1 MNRTYRII
9 FNASRGVWQ
18 AVSELAKSRGKS
30 RSQVDAPK
38 ITRLQLL
45 SYYLSKLSLARAS
58 KITASL
64 LFMPFAATAE
74 IIADPN
80 APNNQRPSIVET
92 ANGTP
97 LINIQ
102 TPSGAGVSRNTYS
115 QFDVDQ
121 QGVVFN
127 NSRTNTQTQLGGW
140 VEGNPWLAGGTAR
153 IILNEVNSNNPSY
166 LRGYMEIAGSRAE
179 LVIANPSG
187 ITCDGCGFINASRGT
202 LTTGVPIFTNG
213 NLDGYRVEGGKINI
227 NGAGLDASHADFTD
241 LIARA
246 VEINAGIWAKD
257 LNITTGKNE
266 VKADRSRVTVLDKD
280 DKETDEAKPA
290 FAIDTANLG
299 GMYAGKIALIATEAG
314 VGVRNAGTLG
324 AGAGEVMITADGRIE
339 NSGQINSKTH
349 TQLTSK
355 NDIANSGEIISQSNG
370 DIALTADGRV
380 DNSGK
385 VLSGRNTNV
394 KGKAGI
400 NNTGTFYAGGNSE
413 LSSDGS
419 IDNARIIAARGNARL
434 SANTITSQRDS
445 LLAAGMAD
453 DGSLLSQGDLVMDA
467 IQSVRAQG
475 QTLSGGDQ
483 SHQAASLDFS
493 DGQLV
498 ARNLS
503 FMTTAGDLDARRAT
517 ILVNNDFSANVA
529 QTFHSESSNVLAD
542 NINVNLTQDY
552 THGGIFQANS
562 KANIT
567 TLGKFTN
574 LSRMIAGDTL
584 QVQAADIDNKAS
596 GELISQTTH
605 LTADNSLTNRGLI
618 DGSDTFIKTAMLTN
632 LGTGRIYGDHVKVDA
647 ATLMNREEND
657 SAAVIAARNRL
668 DIGSQTLTN
677 REHALLFSGGNMFIG
692 GSLDENGYAQG
703 KADTINNNS
712 ATIEATDGLTLTA
725 RQLFN
730 TNEHLTTHEV
740 EVGREH
746 FDQYRPSGSSRRYNR
761 DEVSFWF
768 GEVWFLHINATG
780 QNTDLYY
787 RYLYDRITT
796 ETQIATTDPA
806 KLMAGGNMHITA
818 DNVLNDNS
826 HITAGGNL
834 VGDIGELTNTEVSGN
849 RTIADVGT
857 AYTYYRIEHSGTDEQ
872 GISTTKYKPAPA
884 VESIK
889 VSSAVF
895 QGDTAPAGSG
905 ISVDPIQEVKAIISA
920 DPNAPN
926 KDVMIRSGGVNTT
939 LPDNSLFHINP
950 NPTAGGYLIETDPK
964 FANYR
969 TWLSSDFM
977 LSRLA
982 ADPATAQK
990 RLGDGFYEQ
999 RLVNEQISQL
1009 TGRQFLEGYSDSEK
1023 QYQALMEN
1031 GVAFADSYKLT
1042 PGIALTAEQMSHLT
1056 QDIVWLVE
1064 KTVILP
1070 DGSSTK
1076 ALVPQVYARVKPGD
1090 ITGDGAVMSGRNVAL
1105 NLNTDLT
1112 NRGNIN
1118 AEQQVA
1124 IAATNINNLGGR
1136 INASDVRLHAQ
1147 QDINNQG
1154 IVDAQQNLNL
1164 TAGHNINFTST
1175 TSTQKNAQGDRTNI
1189 SKIATAAVTDAG
1201 GQLRMTAGN
1210 DINLQAAHVVN
1221 NGADGQTTLAAG
1233 NDVNLSTV
1241 KTSDNTRIAWDG
1253 ENYVKEGH
1261 KQDVG
1266 SQIQTQGDIQLLASN
1281 NLNAKAATVS
1291 SDKGKLLAAA
1301 GNDINLT
1308 AGEYNETLDERHQH
1322 EGSNGMASSTVTTIH
1337 NTLDNTQALATA
1349 FSGDSSSLQA
1359 GHDIKLV
1366 GSNSVATHDNEL
1378 LAGNDISLQTAR
1390 ENTYQ
1395 TNFRQEKTS
1404 GFFSGGGL
1412 GVSYGTQKQ
1421 SDQTTDKLVTGA
1433 GSTVGSTEGN
1443 VNMQA
1448 GHNYQQIGSF
1458 VSTPKGDINIG
1469 AQNIDIQH
1477 DIATRHSTQQSK
1489 FEQTGFTF
1497 SITNPMVSAIQT
1509 ASQMQSSAKK
1519 TDDTRMQIL
1528 AGATTALAG
1537 KNAYDAVKADPKSGG
1552 GINIGV
1558 SLGTSKSESNSSQ
1571 DSATVNA
1578 SSLNAGGDIHLTAT
1592 GAGKDSNITVKGSD
1606 ITAGRNINLA
1616 ADNEIQLLAG
1626 KNTSSQQG
1634 TSSSSGASIGVG
1646 YTFDAKGS
1654 GFNVNAGVSKGSGNS
1669 NGNSTTWRNTT
1680 LTAGNQLNL
1689 QSGGD
1694 TTLKG
1699 AVAKADN
1706 IKANIGGDLKLE
1718 SLQDSDTYHS
1728 SSSSSSASIGY
1739 TFGTGMGSVSA
1750 NHSNTKMNSDYL
1762 SVGEQTGLL
1771 AGSQGFQI
1779 NVNGN
1784 TDLKGAKISSN
1795 QTAIDNHKNQLT
1807 TGTLTTSDI
1816 QNHAKYDASSSSI
1829 GGGYSFKGDKVGQN
1843 QQGQATSGSNAVP
1856 GNNLPSLNGFSATA
1870 PVAMNASGDA
1880 SSTTKAGISHAD
1892 ITITDEAKQRE
1903 LTGKDVATTISEL
1916 NRDVSSD
1923 KDTSNSLNPIFDP
1936 DKIQANFDIVS
1947 AFSRETGTFLNNRAQ
1962 ETTNA
1967 KKALD
1972 EELAKPKDQQDASKI
1987 AQLNQVIQNNA
1998 TWEMGGTG
2006 RRLLTAI
2013 TAAASGN
2020 VTGSGAQFIQSA
2032 TVNYLQSLGAEKIK
2046 GIADNLQS
2054 ETART
2059 ALQGL
2064 LACGGAAAQGASCGS
2079 AASGAAASVVLNDLF
2094 NQLNGGNK
2102 NLTAEERQAQANII
2116 TSLITGIT
2124 AAAGGDAAIATA
2136 AAQIEAENNSI
2147 KPIPIIGPPPDPALE
2162 MEESME
2168 EIQKTTGEENP
2179 EIEEDIKI
2187 KEETEKFEQLEEAS
2201 LTGSAADA
2209 AEGGAAKGGGAVSL
2223 NTQEILMPGGDPVG
2237 SVYPGATSNI
2247 RTVSS
2252 AEFQQIQSGLM
2263 SGATSVDTPQTYAGT
2278 WYQRQDG
2285 TVFGIRNSTT
2295 SGVTIDIIK
2304 SVNSSIPNGFK
2315 VHQNG

>member
-18 AVSELAKSRGKS
+18 AVSELAKARGKS
-30 RSQVDAPK
+30 RAQVDGTK
-38 ITRLQLL
+38 LSHLQLL
-45 SYYLSKLSLARAS
+45 SYYLSKFSLARAS

-80 APNNQRPSIVET
+80 APNNQRPTIVET

-115 QFDVDQ
+115 QLDVDQ
-121 QGVVFN
+121 QGAIFN

-179 LVIANPSG
+179 LIIANPSG

-213 NLDGYRVEGGKINI
+213 SLDGYRVEGGKINI

-241 LIARA
+241 LIARV

-257 LNITTGKNE
+257 LKIAAGKNE
-266 VKADRSRVTVLDKD
+266 VKADRSKVTVLDKD

-299 GMYAGKIALIATEAG
+299 GMYAGKISLVATEAG

-355 NDIANSGEIISQSNG
+355 SDIANSGEIVSQSNG

-394 KGKAGI
+394 KGKVGI

-413 LSSDGS
+413 LSSDGA
-419 IDNARIIAARGNARL
+419 IDNA
-434 SANTITSQRDS
+434 
-445 LLAAGMAD
+445 
-453 DGSLLSQGDLVMDA
+453 
-467 IQSVRAQG
+467 
-475 QTLSGGDQ
+475 
-483 SHQAASLDFS
+483 
-493 DGQLV
+493 
-498 ARNLS
+498 
-503 FMTTAGDLDARRAT
+503 
-517 ILVNNDFSANVA
+517 
-529 QTFHSESSNVLAD
+529 
-542 NINVNLTQDY
+542 
-552 THGGIFQANS
+552 
-562 KANIT
+562 
-567 TLGKFTN
+567 
-574 LSRMIAGDTL
+574 
-584 QVQAADIDNKAS
+584 AS
-596 GELISQTTH
+596 GEIAAQTNHLI
-605 LTADNSLTNRGLI
+605 ADTLTNRGLI
-618 DGSDTFIKTAMLTN
+618 DGGDTLIKTALLTN
-632 LGTGRIYGDHVKVDA
+632 LGTGRIYGDHVMLDA
-647 ATLMNREEND
+647 TTLMNREENG

-677 REHALLFSGGNMFIG
+677 REHALLFSGGDMFIG

-712 ATIEATDGLTLTA
+712 ATIEATDGLTLTV
-725 RQLFN
+725 RQLLN
-730 TNEHLTTHEV
+730 TNEHLVTREV
-740 EVGREH
+740 EIGRQH
-746 FDQYRPSGSSRRYNR
+746 FDQYQPHGSPDRYDA
-761 DEVSFWF
+761 DEVTVFIMPI
-768 GEVWFLHINATG
+768 GGARLQTPDGVWHSNFN
-780 QNTDLYY
+780 
-787 RYLYDRITT
+787 RYIYDRNTT
-796 ETQIATTDPA
+796 ETQLVSTDPS
-806 KLMAGGNMHITA
+806 KIFAGKDMRITA
-818 DNVLNDNS
+818 DNVENTDS
-826 HITAGGNL
+826 HILAGGSL
-834 VGDIGELTNTEVSGN
+834 IGDIGKLTNTETIGKRTAVDSGKVYDYTGVTPWMSDIFLAIGGVDYN
-849 RTIADVGT
+849 PPAAVENITPSSPTFQGNT
-857 AYTYYRIEHSGTDEQ
+857 AQLPNSGTTLD
-872 GISTTKYKPAPA
+872 T
-884 VESIK
+884 IK
-889 VSSAVF
+889 V
-895 QGDTAPAGSG
+895 
-905 ISVDPIQEVKAIISA
+905 
-920 DPNAPN
+920 
-926 KDVMIRSGGVNTT
+926 
-939 LPDNSLFHINP
+939 PDSSLFHINP
-950 NPTAGGYLIETDPK
+950 NPIAGGYLIETDPK

-969 TWLSSDFM
+969 NWLGSDFM
-977 LSRLA
+977 LSRLP
-982 ADPATAQK
+982 ADSTIVQK

-999 RLVNEQISQL
+999 RLVNEQIAQL
-1009 TGRQFLEGYSDSEK
+1009 TGRQFLEGYSDSEA

-1031 GVAFADSYKLT
+1031 GIAFAESYNLA
-1042 PGIALTAEQMSHLT
+1042 PGVALTAEQMTNLT
-1056 QDIVWLVE
+1056 HDIVWLVE
-1064 KTVILP
+1064 KTVTLP

-1076 ALVPQVYARVKPGD
+1076 VLVPQVYARAKSGD

-1105 NLNTDLT
+1105 NLNTDLN
-1112 NRGNIN
+1112 NRGSIK
-1118 AEQQVA
+1118 AEQQTA

-1136 INASDVRLHAQ
+1136 ISASDVRLHAQ

-1154 IVDAQQNLNL
+1154 TLDAKQNLNL
-1164 TAGHNINFTST
+1164 TAGHNINLISA
-1175 TSTQKNAQGDRTNI
+1175 TSTQKNKQGSRTNI

-1201 GQLRMTAGN
+1201 GQLSMTAGN
-1210 DINLQAAHVVN
+1210 DINLQAAQVVN
-1221 NGADGQTTLAAG
+1221 NGAGGQTTLAAG
-1233 NDVNLSTV
+1233 NDVNLGTV
-1241 KTSDNTRIAWDG
+1241 KTSDNLNINFRSG
-1253 ENYVKEGH
+1253 YRKEARQ
-1261 KQDVG
+1261 QDVG

-1291 SDKGKLLAAA
+1291 SDQGKLLAAA

-1308 AGEYNETLDERHQH
+1308 AGEASQAIDEYHVYKSKGLLSSKTTIYQDTLDQ
-1322 EGSNGMASSTVTTIH
+1322 S
-1337 NTLDNTQALATA
+1337 QALATT

-1366 GSNSVATHDNEL
+1366 GSNNVATHDAEL
-1378 LAGNDISLQTAR
+1378 LAGNDISLQTA
-1390 ENTYQ
+1390 
-1395 TNFRQEKTS
+1395 QEHNNGTS
-1404 GFFSGGGL
+1404 YRYTKSSGLLSGGGL
-1412 GVSYGTQKQ
+1412 GFTIGTQKQ
-1421 SDQTTDKLVTGA
+1421 STYTTDAYKGGA
-1433 GSTVGSTEGN
+1433 GSTVGSTDGN

-1448 GHNYQQIGSF
+1448 GHNYQQTGSF
-1458 VSTPKGDINIG
+1458 VSTPKGDITVG

-1497 SITNPMVSAIQT
+1497 SISTPIISALQT
-1509 ASQMQSSAKK
+1509 ASQMQSTVKK
-1519 TDDTRMQIL
+1519 TDDTRMQAL
-1528 AGATTALAG
+1528 AGATTVLAG
-1537 KNAYDAVKADPKSGG
+1537 KNTYDAFKADPGHGG

-1558 SLGTSKSESNSSQ
+1558 SFGTSKSESNSSQ
-1571 DSATVNA
+1571 DSTTTNA

-1646 YTFDAKGS
+1646 YTFGTQGS
-1654 GFNVNAGVSKGSGNS
+1654 GFNINAGVSKGSGNS

-1739 TFGTGMGSVSA
+1739 TFGTMTGSISA

-1762 SVGEQTGLL
+1762 SVGEQTGLFT
-1771 AGSQGFQI
+1771 GSQGFQI
-1779 NVNGN
+1779 NVAGN

-1816 QNHAKYDASSSSI
+1816 QNHAEYDASSSSI
-1829 GGGYSFKGDKVGQN
+1829 GGGYSFKPGQGQQGQATSHNQGGAGQN
-1843 QQGQATSGSNAVP
+1843 QQGQATSGNDAVP
-1856 GNNLPSLNGFSATA
+1856 GKNLPGLNGFSATA

-1892 ITITDEAKQRE
+1892 IKITDEDKQKE
-1903 LTGKDVATTISEL
+1903 LTGKDAATTISEL

-1962 ETTNA
+1962 ETTGA

-1972 EELAKPKDQQDASKI
+1972 EELAKPKDQQDANKI

-2136 AAQIEAENNSI
+2136 AAQIEAENNSL
-2147 KPIPIIGPPPDPALE
+2147 AL
-2162 MEESME
+2162 
-2168 EIQKTTGEENP
+2168 IVAQ
-2179 EIEEDIKI
+2179 
-2187 KEETEKFEQLEEAS
+2187 
-2201 LTGSAADA
+2201 DA
-2209 AEGGAAKGGGAVSL
+2209 TLGAGGAVGGNSWDEKERKDFEKSASEAVDGA
-2223 NTQEILMPGGDPVG
+2223 NSAIQSAEINGVALFFKELGWLFEEIGGDNENASAESSGTPTSGAPMPPDDEEKAGIEKSSSQYQDITNPRSVRNIQTDVTRNEFEDNLLNGGYARKVIGDNNNVTIYIKDGMQYTVRDEATSTGGPTVDYGPVG
-2237 SVYPGATSNI
+2237 GRAILKI
-2247 RTVSS
+2247 RLK
-2252 AEFQQIQSGLM
+2252 G
-2263 SGATSVDTPQTYAGT
+2263 
-2278 WYQRQDG
+2278 
-2285 TVFGIRNSTT
+2285 
-2295 SGVTIDIIK
+2295 
-2304 SVNSSIPNGFK
+2304 
-2315 VHQNG
+2315 

>member
-18 AVSELAKSRGKS
+18 AVSELAKARGKS
-30 RSQVDAPK
+30 RAQVDGTK
-38 ITRLQLL
+38 LSRLQLL
-45 SYYLSKLSLARAS
+45 AYYLSKLSLARAS

-64 LFMPFAATAE
+64 LFMPFTAMAE
-74 IIADPN
+74 IVADPN
-80 APNNQRPSIVET
+80 APNNQRPTIVET
-92 ANGTP
+92 ANGVP

-115 QFDVDQ
+115 QLDVDQ

-140 VEGNPWLAGGTAR
+140 VEGNPWLAGGSAR

-246 VEINAGIWAKD
+246 VEINAGIWAND

-266 VKADRSRVTVLDKD
+266 VKADRSKVTVI

-355 NDIANSGEIISQSNG
+355 SDIANSGEIVSQSNG

-380 DNSGK
+380 ENSGK

-413 LSSDGS
+413 LSSEGT
-419 IDNARIIAARGNARL
+419 IDNARIIAARGNTRL

-493 DGQLV
+493 DGQVV

-503 FMTTAGDLDARRAT
+503 FTTTAGDLDARRAT

-542 NINVNLTQDY
+542 NINLNLTQDY
-552 THGGIFQANS
+552 THGGVFQANS
-562 KANIT
+562 KANVT

-584 QVQAADIDNKAS
+584 QVKAVDIDNQVN
-596 GELISQTTH
+596 GELVAQTTQ

-618 DGSDTFIKTAMLTN
+618 DGSDTFIKTALLTN
-632 LGTGRIYGDHVKVDA
+632 LGTGRIYGDHVKIDA
-647 ATLMNREEND
+647 ATLMNREENG

-677 REHALLFSGGNMFIG
+677 REHALLFSGGDMFIG

-725 RQLFN
+725 RQLLN

-746 FDQYRPSGSSRRYNR
+746 FDQYRPSGSSQRYNS

-834 VGDIGELTNTEVSGN
+834 VGDIGELTNTEVIGN
-849 RTIADVGT
+849 RTISDVGT

-872 GISTTKYKPAPA
+872 GIDSTKYKPAPA

-895 QGDTAPAGSG
+895 QGDTAPTGSG

-969 TWLSSDFM
+969 NWLSSDFM

-1031 GVAFADSYKLT
+1031 GVAFAESYNLT

-1064 KTVILP
+1064 KTVTLP
-1070 DGSSTK
+1070 NGSSTQ

-1154 IVDAQQNLNL
+1154 TLDAQQNLNL
-1164 TAGHNINFTST
+1164 TAGHDINFTST
-1175 TSTQKNAQGDRTNI
+1175 TSTQKNAQGSRTNI

-1201 GQLRMTAGN
+1201 GQLSMTAGN

-1233 NDVNLSTV
+1233 NDVNLTTTQ
-1241 KTSDNTRIAWDG
+1241 TSDSSYIAWNA
-1253 ENYVKEGH
+1253 ENHVKEGH

-1308 AGEYNETLDERHQH
+1308 AGEYNETLDEHHQH

-1337 NTLDNTQALATA
+1337 NTLDKTQALATT

-1359 GHDIKLV
+1359 GHDITLV
-1366 GSNSVATHDNEL
+1366 GSNNVATHDAEL

-1404 GFFSGGGL
+1404 GFTSGGGF
-1412 GVSYGTQKQ
+1412 GISYGTQKQ
-1421 SDQTTDKLVTGA
+1421 SDQTTDKLVAGA
-1433 GSTVGSTEGN
+1433 GSTVGSTDGN

-1448 GHNYQQIGSF
+1448 GHNYQQIGSL
-1458 VSTPKGDINIG
+1458 
-1469 AQNIDIQH
+1469 AQH
-1477 DIATRHSTQQSK
+1477 H
-1489 FEQTGFTF
+1489 
-1497 SITNPMVSAIQT
+1497 P
-1509 ASQMQSSAKK
+1509 
-1519 TDDTRMQIL
+1519 
-1528 AGATTALAG
+1528 
-1537 KNAYDAVKADPKSGG
+1537 
-1552 GINIGV
+1552 
-1558 SLGTSKSESNSSQ
+1558 
-1571 DSATVNA
+1571 
-1578 SSLNAGGDIHLTAT
+1578 H
-1592 GAGKDSNITVKGSD
+1592 
-1606 ITAGRNINLA
+1606 GR
-1616 ADNEIQLLAG
+1616 QP
-1626 KNTSSQQG
+1626 T
-1634 TSSSSGASIGVG
+1634 
-1646 YTFDAKGS
+1646 
-1654 GFNVNAGVSKGSGNS
+1654 
-1669 NGNSTTWRNTT
+1669 
-1680 LTAGNQLNL
+1680 
-1689 QSGGD
+1689 
-1694 TTLKG
+1694 
-1699 AVAKADN
+1699 
-1706 IKANIGGDLKLE
+1706 
-1718 SLQDSDTYHS
+1718 
-1728 SSSSSSASIGY
+1728 
-1739 TFGTGMGSVSA
+1739 
-1750 NHSNTKMNSDYL
+1750 
-1762 SVGEQTGLL
+1762 
-1771 AGSQGFQI
+1771 
-1779 NVNGN
+1779 
-1784 TDLKGAKISSN
+1784 
-1795 QTAIDNHKNQLT
+1795 
-1807 TGTLTTSDI
+1807 
-1816 QNHAKYDASSSSI
+1816 
-1829 GGGYSFKGDKVGQN
+1829 
-1843 QQGQATSGSNAVP
+1843 
-1856 GNNLPSLNGFSATA
+1856 
-1870 PVAMNASGDA
+1870 
-1880 SSTTKAGISHAD
+1880 
-1892 ITITDEAKQRE
+1892 
-1903 LTGKDVATTISEL
+1903 
-1916 NRDVSSD
+1916 
-1923 KDTSNSLNPIFDP
+1923 
-1936 DKIQANFDIVS
+1936 
-1947 AFSRETGTFLNNRAQ
+1947 
-1962 ETTNA
+1962 
-1967 KKALD
+1967 
-1972 EELAKPKDQQDASKI
+1972 
-1987 AQLNQVIQNNA
+1987 
-1998 TWEMGGTG
+1998 
-2006 RRLLTAI
+2006 
-2013 TAAASGN
+2013 
-2020 VTGSGAQFIQSA
+2020 
-2032 TVNYLQSLGAEKIK
+2032 
-2046 GIADNLQS
+2046 
-2054 ETART
+2054 
-2059 ALQGL
+2059 
-2064 LACGGAAAQGASCGS
+2064 
-2079 AASGAAASVVLNDLF
+2079 
-2094 NQLNGGNK
+2094 
-2102 NLTAEERQAQANII
+2102 
-2116 TSLITGIT
+2116 
-2124 AAAGGDAAIATA
+2124 
-2136 AAQIEAENNSI
+2136 
-2147 KPIPIIGPPPDPALE
+2147 
-2162 MEESME
+2162 
-2168 EIQKTTGEENP
+2168 
-2179 EIEEDIKI
+2179 
-2187 KEETEKFEQLEEAS
+2187 
-2201 LTGSAADA
+2201 
-2209 AEGGAAKGGGAVSL
+2209 
-2223 NTQEILMPGGDPVG
+2223 
-2237 SVYPGATSNI
+2237 
-2247 RTVSS
+2247 
-2252 AEFQQIQSGLM
+2252 
-2263 SGATSVDTPQTYAGT
+2263 
-2278 WYQRQDG
+2278 
-2285 TVFGIRNSTT
+2285 
-2295 SGVTIDIIK
+2295 
-2304 SVNSSIPNGFK
+2304 
-2315 VHQNG
+2315 